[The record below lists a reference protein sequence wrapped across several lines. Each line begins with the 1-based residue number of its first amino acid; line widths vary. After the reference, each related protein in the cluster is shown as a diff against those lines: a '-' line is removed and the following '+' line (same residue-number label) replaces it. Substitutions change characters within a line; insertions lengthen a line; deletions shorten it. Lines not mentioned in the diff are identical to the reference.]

1 MLRSR
6 TDIFEKKLFHNYI
19 SLIMICP
26 NLSAKFPFSVVK
38 YPNEKIIKTKSADKS
53 KTYYYLSQIGSK
65 VLSLVQF

>member
-1 MLRSR
+1 
-6 TDIFEKKLFHNYI
+6 
-19 SLIMICP
+19 MICP

-38 YPNEKIIKTKSADKS
+38 YPNEKIIQTKSADKS